1 MVPEYLQLLIAEWHP
16 RSGLYCGASAICKH
30 LCLFWRYQEPT
41 AEDLTCVVDCEV
53 HMLPPLSLPVQL
65 DEALGAEEVHTI
77 FTKDRSIVML
87 AFKANKTI
95 DHALEVVAQVWTGGV
110 EGVHEQEALVG
121 IEQATLHALA
131 GSHSVLI
138 GRANQL
144 LHIRGD
150 MCSAFPRRVGTIEAV
165 LTEVVFALL
174 TFDNCRLLLALL
186 AHDDAVG
193 LPDYIN
199 LVLLFAY
206 LPEEINWIPKVNNVR
221 RQIKLLLDVSL

>member
-1 MVPEYLQLLIAEWHP
+1 
-16 RSGLYCGASAICKH
+16 
-30 LCLFWRYQEPT
+30 
-41 AEDLTCVVDCEV
+41 
-53 HMLPPLSLPVQL
+53 
-65 DEALGAEEVHTI
+65 
-77 FTKDRSIVML
+77 ML

-221 RQIKLLLDVSL
+221 RQIKLLLDVSLERLLHTAHQEKLLLCIYPKQTGKTFNYFWRRRRQTLGCAPHDLGCDGIQLDIWLLQNVTCITLDDLLRV